1 MDWNGDGKV
10 DLSEELF
17 TIGLL
22 KQNSGGGGGRGR
34 GNCGCCLLPCVLL
47 LGAGLLSGVGIY
59 KAAKRIR
66 NK

>member
-10 DLSEELF
+10 DLSEDLL

-22 KQNSGGGGGRGR
+22 KQNSGGGENRGC
-34 GNCGCCLLPCVLL
+34 CGCCLLPCVLL

-59 KAAKRIR
+59 KVVKRIR
-66 NK
+66 KNN